1 MEIILFFRKQYAYRK
16 IRDLNGIKIFRQ
28 DQKSFV
34 IKKLQ
39 GMDPK
44 FVIYVYRSFSFAPAP
59 GFAIEDNSHS
69 QLGGS
74 GWPGMQMII
83 IRTCVRP
90 HT

>member
-16 IRDLNGIKIFRQ
+16 IRDLNRIKIFRQ

-44 FVIYVYRSFSFAPAP
+44 FVIYVYRSFSF
-59 GFAIEDNSHS
+59 ISMVN
-69 QLGGS
+69 
-74 GWPGMQMII
+74 II
-83 IRTCVRP
+83 F
-90 HT
+90 